1 MWTAV
6 LPGGPPQGAPLQT
19 LYPLQA
25 GSPQNLVHQHTQE
38 EREETLR
45 KTVSHI
51 FIVTPW
57 NSAILTWDTK
67 LVSYSDVVYN
77 VFLLSLIC
85 LLTERANKVS
95 E

>member
-1 MWTAV
+1 MWTDV

-38 EREETLR
+38 VREETFR
-45 KTVSHI
+45 KIVSHI

-67 LVSYSDVVYN
+67 LVIYSDVVYN
-77 VFLLSLIC
+77 FSLLSLIW
-85 LLTERANKVS
+85 LLPEKANKVS
-95 E
+95 T